1 MEYCVSTLVAMRR
14 VEYLHY
20 ALWASHIIC
29 ADLRKKSR
37 HVIFIQSNNG
47 DNEMNRN
54 PTRTVALEKHQEPF
68 GLVEG
73 SAAVESRVSE
83 HESNGAWMDLHR
95 RVS

>member
-73 SAAVESRVSE
+73 SAALLRVE
-83 HESNGAWMDLHR
+83 
-95 RVS
+95 